1 MVTLGHRLPAI
12 TADVSSGGFCA
23 EMSQVFL
30 PGSVVH
36 GTIALGD
43 HEVPFKGEVT
53 WAKPGDPRA
62 STRSRFGVRFTE
74 IRDDF
79 KDFFKRPEVKH
90 LVRWFT

>member
-1 MVTLGHRLPAI
+1 MTLGSKLPAF

-23 EMSQVFL
+23 EMPGVFL
-30 PGSVVH
+30 PGSLVH

-43 HEVPFKGEVT
+43 HEVPFRGEVT
-53 WAKPGDPRA
+53 WARAGDPRT

-74 IRDDF
+74 VPREFADVF
-79 KDFFKRPEVKH
+79 SRAEVRH